1 MLELVFDGGER
12 ICESAMLL
20 FVMKWTVICL
30 WLKESV

>member
-1 MLELVFDGGER
+1 MLELVFDGER
-12 ICESAMLL
+12 EFVRVLCYC